1 MTQLSQ
7 KRQRGQAA
15 VYALIITPILFLSLL
30 LIYNV
35 STLITQ
41 KIKLQNTAD
50 ATTYSAGVIY
60 ARNLNFIS
68 YTNRAMAANEAG
80 IASLASGQTML
91 AMMLFTR
98 SNKATTDAL
107 KEIIN
112 ADNNFNKCKGPPL
125 VLPACTRG
133 LRDLG
138 QARDYRDE
146 ARQIA
151 NSLDELQLVFRGMQD
166 FLRLLNY
173 GVSAAQTAVEI
184 SNLAQ
189 VKTTIDDVMKENDA
203 DAYLP
208 AIEGGL
214 GVGVFMVQCMAFT
227 KTYWDKFDN
236 DPEFTD
242 RKNTNLEYKDEVLRF
257 GHAAMSVMDLFSK
270 RRQII
275 PEVLDPRHRGNLRY
289 LPIDWA
295 GGTELV
301 AEKKGDTREYMH
313 WQSADRLNIIPA
325 YQMLLGDVSEVTSP
339 DDHAENQLD
348 AYNALTLVWG
358 MGAGTASGGD
368 DKANLDSWKGNK
380 LGLPTAFEKS
390 RTYGDI
396 RKFNGSFDDI
406 MDPLNTRAGL
416 YTDPARGNNFKDFIS
431 AAFYR
436 SIIGKDRDLID
447 LVDGRHPLAV
457 THQLSVGGLRYRYG
471 NTQKIGI
478 LTNNIPMAPFKD
490 VRHHTQTIA
499 YLYDAEVEDGLSYK
513 EPEKEQTA
521 SVDGSAPP
529 PPPPPKP
536 TRISKVLESMNLS
549 DIGPAL
555 VLSMRKDI
563 SKIGYKKLNSS
574 TELSAYESEE
584 GGGTGLL
591 NNRISVISSAE
602 IYFKR
607 PQDYWARKDSPKKGE
622 GNTPLVGFTGGY
634 IEHKNLF
641 SPYWH
646 VRNSQPSLV
655 SKLANL
661 ALNLKP

>member
-1 MTQLSQ
+1 MTQLYQ

-30 LIYNV
+30 LVYNV

-80 IASLASGQTML
+80 IASLASGQTMA
-91 AMMLFTR
+91 AMVLFSR
-98 SNKATTDAL
+98 SNKETTDAL
-107 KEIIN
+107 KKIMD
-112 ADNNFNKCKGPPL
+112 ADKNTVRCARGFA
-125 VLPACTRG
+125 PACSRVEPN
-133 LRDLG
+133 LKR
-138 QARDYRDE
+138 ARDHRDK
-146 ARQIA
+146 AREIA
-151 NSLDELQLVFRGMQD
+151 NRLDYTQLIFRGMQD

-173 GVSAAQTAVEI
+173 GVSVAQTAVEI

-214 GVGVFMVQCMAFT
+214 GVGVFMAQCMAFT
-227 KTYWDKFDN
+227 KTYWDVYDN
-236 DPEFTD
+236 DPDPTA

-270 RRQII
+270 RRQIM
-275 PEVLDPRHRGNLRY
+275 PEVFDPRYRGNLRY

-325 YQMLLGDVSEVTSP
+325 YQLALGDLSLVTSP

-348 AYNALTLVWG
+348 AYNGLTSVWG

-368 DKANLDSWKGNK
+368 DNVNLDSWKGNK

-406 MDPLNTRAGL
+406 KDSPLRAEL
-416 YTDPARGNNFKDFIS
+416 YTDPARGNKFKDFIS

-447 LVDGRHPLAV
+447 LVDGRHPTAV
-457 THQLSVGGLRYRYG
+457 AHQLSVGGLRYRYG

-513 EPEKEQTA
+513 EPEKEQTTP
-521 SVDGSAPP
+521 VDGSA
-529 PPPPPKP
+529 PPPPKP
-536 TRISKVLESMNLS
+536 TRISQILESMNLS

-607 PQDYWARKDSPKKGE
+607 PQDYWARKDSPKKDE
-622 GNTPLVGFTGGY
+622 GNTPLLGFTGGY